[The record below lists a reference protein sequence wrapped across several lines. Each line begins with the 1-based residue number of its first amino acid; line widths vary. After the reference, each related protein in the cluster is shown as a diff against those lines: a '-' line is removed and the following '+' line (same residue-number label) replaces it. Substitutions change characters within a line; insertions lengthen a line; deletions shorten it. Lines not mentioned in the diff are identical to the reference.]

1 MYLIS
6 KFDITLQKITF
17 SAGMESVFSW
27 FKEYQLYQIAVIYM
41 CTRFFVNIS
50 QSYIPLFIQVTLR
63 LHAIYIATV
72 PLAMFASAFA
82 TTFLMRKMND
92 YFGRKVTLVI
102 GAIFGVTGC
111 IWIEFGCGNVENS
124 TTSVF
129 FAAIFIGKHLFLTTS
144 LGPRSLK
151 LICW

>member
-1 MYLIS
+1 
-6 KFDITLQKITF
+6 
-17 SAGMESVFSW
+17 MESVFSW

-92 YFGRKVTLVI
+92 YFGRKVTLLI
-102 GAIFGVTGC
+102 GAIIGVTGC
-111 IWIEFGCGNVENS
+111 IWIEFGCGDVENS

-129 FAAIFIGKHLFLTTS
+129 FAAIFIGKIFIFDRELR
-144 LGPRSLK
+144 PKVLK
-151 LICW
+151 VNLLVNFRK

>member
-1 MYLIS
+1 
-6 KFDITLQKITF
+6 
-17 SAGMESVFSW
+17 MESVFSW

-111 IWIEFGCGNVENS
+111 IWIEFGCGDVENS
-124 TTSVF
+124 TASVF
-129 FAAIFIGKHLFLTTS
+129 GAAIFIGKIFIFDRELR
-144 LGPRSLK
+144 PKVLK
-151 LICW
+151 VNLLVNFRK